1 MTVYIIVCRPLTQI
15 RDNYVE
21 LYNELT
27 ILAVF
32 TFITPYVHDTGFD
45 VERKYDHGFM
55 VSSLVFLNVLV
66 NFVLFTRSTY

>member
-1 MTVYIIVCRPLTQI
+1 MTVYIIVCRPSTQL

-32 TFITPYVHDTGFD
+32 TLITPYVHDTGFD
-45 VERKYDHGFM
+45 MERKYAHGFT
-55 VSSLVFLNVLV
+55 VSSIVFLNVFV
-66 NFVLFTRSTY
+66 NFVLFAWSTY